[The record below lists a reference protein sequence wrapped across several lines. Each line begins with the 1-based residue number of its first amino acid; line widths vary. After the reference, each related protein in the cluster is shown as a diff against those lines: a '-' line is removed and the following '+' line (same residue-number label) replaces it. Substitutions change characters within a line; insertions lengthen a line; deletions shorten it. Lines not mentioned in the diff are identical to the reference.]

1 MFTMDRC
8 RYVDLTVAFCV
19 STDAFNRQR
28 EARILIC

>member
-1 MFTMDRC
+1 
-8 RYVDLTVAFCV
+8 VDLTVAFCV